1 MQNNQNNNSPTF
13 LVSPRIRL
21 LMEKKAI
28 GLPEL
33 AKRLKMPVK
42 QLERILLKNDWNYT
56 FGLLSKILWELGYKV
71 EGLRLSE
78 SSKIFSKKPENIS

>member
-21 LMEKKAI
+21 LMEKKQIA
-28 GLPEL
+28 LPEL

-42 QLERILLKNDWNYT
+42 QLERILGKDDWNYT
-56 FGLLSKILWELGYKV
+56 VRLLSKILWELGYKI

-78 SSKIFSKKPENIS
+78 SNKIFSEKSENIP

>member
-1 MQNNQNNNSPTF
+1 MQNNQNNDSSTF

-28 GLPEL
+28 TLTDL
-33 AKRLKMPVK
+33 ARRLKMPVK
-42 QLERILLKNDWNYT
+42 QLERILGKDDWNYT
-56 FGLLSKILWELGYKV
+56 VRLLSKILWELGYKI

-78 SSKIFSKKPENIS
+78 IDQGK